1 MTADVTADVRSDV
14 RGDMSGVCQRWRDRR
29 HSWRHVAEGGFTASA
44 FDVVALPRADDAEA
58 FVLAH
63 HYAASYPAA
72 RQAFAL
78 VTTDDRLACGQVLD
92 GRHLVG
98 AAVLSVPMQQR
109 VLTSVFPT
117 LAPYDQ
123 TLELGRLVLTD
134 PVPAN
139 AETWFL
145 RRVFRL
151 AHQRGIRG
159 VVSFSDPLPRRRI
172 VVDVDEVDE
181 HGRPLERQELVM
193 PGHVGIVYQALNA
206 HACGRSTPRTVKYL
220 PRHGQVLSE
229 RTLQKLRAGERGADG
244 AERHLVALGATP
256 RRAGVPVK
264 AWLPGA
270 LAELHVTPVRHPGC
284 YRYAWQLGGRVERR
298 AHPIALPRT
307 PYPKPASGR
316 AAEQMALISI

>member
-1 MTADVTADVRSDV
+1 V
-14 RGDMSGVCQRWRDRR
+14 SGACQRWRDHQ
-29 HSWRHVAEGGFTASA
+29 HSWRHVAEGGFTAAA
-44 FDVVALPRADDAEA
+44 FDVVALPQADDAEP

-63 HYAASYPAA
+63 HYALSYPSA
-72 RQAFAL
+72 RRAYAL
-78 VTTDDRLACGQVLD
+78 VTTDDRLASGQVLD

-98 AAVLSVPMQQR
+98 AAVLSVPMQKR

-117 LAPYDQ
+117 LEPYYQ

-151 AHQRGIRG
+151 ARDSGIRG
-159 VVSFSDPLPRRRI
+159 VVSFSDPLPRRRT
-172 VVDVDEVDE
+172 VVDVDGDGRLVE
-181 HGRPLERQELVM
+181 HEQVVM

-206 HACGRSTPRTVKYL
+206 HACGRSTPRTLKYL
-220 PRHGQVLSE
+220 PRHGQVLSD

-244 AERHLVALGATP
+244 AERRLVALGASP
-256 RRAGVPVK
+256 RRAGVSVR

-270 LAELHVTPVRHPGC
+270 LQELHVTPLRHPGC

-307 PYPKPASGR
+307 PYPKPGDGR
-316 AAEQMALISI
+316 AGEQMQLPIAC